1 MHVATIALIISLAA
15 LASGAALYIIGT
27 SEGRGRLEGLGVLV
41 FWLAAVATLV
51 TATVAISAFGGSLS
65 CERKANDMNR
75 DWRYGLATGCRVQS
89 DDGRFVPLDNLL
101 ITNEEQ
107 S

>member
-15 LASGAALYIIGT
+15 LTSGAALYIVGAR
-27 SEGRGRLEGLGVLV
+27 EGLGRLGVLV
-41 FWLAAVATLV
+41 FWFAAVATLV
-51 TATVAISAFGGSLS
+51 TAIVAASAFGGSLS
-65 CERKANDMNR
+65 CGRKANDMNR
-75 DWRYGLATGCRVQS
+75 DWRYGLAAGCRVQS
-89 DDGRFVPLDNLL
+89 DDGRFVPLDNLR